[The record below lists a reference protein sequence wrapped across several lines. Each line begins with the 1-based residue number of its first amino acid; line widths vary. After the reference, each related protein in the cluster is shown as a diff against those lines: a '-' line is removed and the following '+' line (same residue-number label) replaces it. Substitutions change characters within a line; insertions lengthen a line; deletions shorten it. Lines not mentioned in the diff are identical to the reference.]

1 MALRHDSYFNLS
13 KGERRATLWLAIVL
27 VILVGARLARQYLPA
42 RESEADSTE
51 QATFQQE
58 LKEFGNSLREKE
70 TPSGKKQSA
79 STREPR
85 QPKKLEPIPR
95 EE

>member
-42 RESEADSTE
+42 RGSEADSTE
-51 QATFQQE
+51 QTTFSQE
-58 LKEFGNSLREKE
+58 MKEFGNSLREKE

-85 QPKKLEPIPR
+85 HPKKLDPVPR